1 MMRRA
6 GRGRRRVAL
15 AALLLGTGLWGASL
29 LTAVLWSDRAEAAG
43 PDLWALLQ
51 QGGQVVLMRHGVT
64 FPETSEPPGARVDVC
79 STQRNLSEAGREEAR
94 KVGAAFRAHGI
105 PVGKVLSS
113 RWCRC
118 LDTARLAFGKV
129 EPWPDLE
136 FAGFSDS
143 PEKRRREGVL
153 RRLAGQRPEQGNTIL
168 VTHGFVIQA
177 ILQESAGTA
186 EVFVLTPQ
194 ADGTFR
200 LAGSLRPTDL

>member
-1 MMRRA
+1 MRRRALTA
-6 GRGRRRVAL
+6 G
-15 AALLLGTGLWGASL
+15 LLVTGLLVAGLVVTGLASKH
-29 LTAVLWSDRAEAAG
+29 AAAAA

-51 QGGQVVLMRHGVT
+51 GGGQIVLMRHGVT
-64 FPETSEPPGARVDVC
+64 FPETSEPPGARVDDC

-105 PVGKVLSS
+105 PVGKVLAS

-118 LDTARLAFGKV
+118 LETARLAFGRV

-143 PEKRRREGVL
+143 PEKRRREGAL
-153 RRLAGQRPEQGNTIL
+153 RKAASKRPEQGNTIL

-186 EVFVLTPQ
+186 EFFVLTPQ

-200 LAGSLRPTDL
+200 LAGSLRPADL